1 MKLIIVFFLLF
12 NSLNLY
18 LISYSESYL
27 LIKLKK
33 YNLDLVS
40 FQSGFYSESTKN
52 EISIK
57 NNYFYYIT
65 FDDIYWKDI
74 LIKNKNTFFTFYLDS
89 IETFNRYYSE
99 IIEEKKIKIIIIGE
113 EQNFDKKNIEIKESN
128 KYIFINKEKKEI
140 KKYFYYFSKRN
151 ICSTTI
157 NIYYTGD
164 IIFDN
169 LISIFGIFI
178 IIFTIIYLI
187 IYFKS
192 KKENIDYIF
201 NNDFIL
207 TILGLYF
214 FHTLFLYIISRKGKY
229 KYAHFKQIF

>member
-12 NSLNLY
+12 KSLNLY

-52 EISIK
+52 EISVK

-99 IIEEKKIKIIIIGE
+99 IIEEKKVKILIIGVGK
-113 EQNFDKKNIEIKESN
+113 NFDI
-128 KYIFINKEKKEI
+128 YI
-140 KKYFYYFSKRN
+140 
-151 ICSTTI
+151 
-157 NIYYTGD
+157 
-164 IIFDN
+164 
-169 LISIFGIFI
+169 
-178 IIFTIIYLI
+178 
-187 IYFKS
+187 
-192 KKENIDYIF
+192 
-201 NNDFIL
+201 
-207 TILGLYF
+207 
-214 FHTLFLYIISRKGKY
+214 Y
-229 KYAHFKQIF
+229 KQRQ